1 LPAIVTVTKKDQPE
15 NIYPFA
21 KPSVVSANWFAVYVT
36 SRHEKRVALH
46 FAQRQIEHFLPL
58 YSARRRWKNG
68 CTMNLALP
76 LFSNYVFV
84 RIEAAKRTRVLEVPG
99 VLSLVGFG
107 RTLTPLSD
115 LEIAGLRSLV
125 EQGKAEPHPYLVVG
139 ERVRIVAGSMAGS
152 EGVLI
157 RKKNNFRMVFA
168 LDAIMQCVAV
178 EVDAADLE
186 PVRIRTI
193 RVGATP
199 APPGSGCPQAHGCRP
214 S

>member
-36 SRHEKRVALH
+36 SQHEKRVAFH

-199 APPGSGCPQAHGCRP
+199 APPGSGCPHAHGCRP

>member
-1 LPAIVTVTKKDQPE
+1 MPAVVTVTKKDEPE
-15 NIYPFA
+15 NLYPLA
-21 KPSVVSANWFAVYVT
+21 EASVVSANWFAVYVT
-36 SRHEKRVALH
+36 SQHEKRVAFH

-84 RIEAAKRTRVLEVPG
+84 RIQAAKRTRVLEVPG

-115 LEIAGLRSLV
+115 LEIAGVRSAV
-125 EQGKAEPHPYLVVG
+125 EQGKAEPHPYLVIG
-139 ERVRIVAGSMAGS
+139 ERVRIVAGSMVGS

-157 RKKNNFRMVFA
+157 RKKNNFRVVFA

-186 PVRIRTI
+186 PVRSRMTP
-193 RVGATP
+193 VGATP
-199 APPGSGCPQAHGCRP
+199 ALAGCGNLQAHGYRA